1 MWRFSPDGEFNLAST
16 YHLAIAEQPKPPP
29 FTSCWIWGLD
39 TLPKIKHFLWLC
51 NHGSI
56 LVRQVIKA
64 RGINCTVSYPLCRA
78 QEESIIHVLRDYP
91 VSRKFWLSIGVP
103 QSLVDFLNLDLLDW
117 LKLNCLC
124 SNIIQANGL
133 PWCLQIP
140 FAIWLLWKHRNRIVF
155 ENSLINSKLHHLCI
169 QVAREYFYCVSKG
182 KKIKHHIAVQVRW
195 NRPPLGW
202 FKLNSN
208 GASLRN
214 PGKAGGGGLI
224 LDHHRKWVKGYI
236 RRIGIASNIT
246 TEF

>member
-56 LVRQVIKA
+56 LVRQAIKA

-91 VSRKFWLSIGVP
+91 ISRKFWLSIGVP

-124 SNIIQANGL
+124 SNRIQANGL
-133 PWCLQIP
+133 P
-140 FAIWLLWKHRNRIVF
+140 
-155 ENSLINSKLHHLCI
+155 
-169 QVAREYFYCVSKG
+169 
-182 KKIKHHIAVQVRW
+182 
-195 NRPPLGW
+195 
-202 FKLNSN
+202 
-208 GASLRN
+208 
-214 PGKAGGGGLI
+214 
-224 LDHHRKWVKGYI
+224 
-236 RRIGIASNIT
+236 
-246 TEF
+246 